1 MYNIPVAVPN
11 ARRVSIRY
19 FLSKQAVFRVFCVRY
34 IIILPMPI
42 PCIVERLRAVT
53 SDSESHRQQLFII
66 VKFDMLIWLICAFYE
81 PLCLRA

>member
-42 PCIVERLRAVT
+42 PCIVERRRATT
-53 SDSESHRQQLFII
+53 SDSASHIRQRQQLFII
-66 VKFDMLIWLICAFYE
+66 VKFDMLIWLIFALYG
-81 PLCLRA
+81 L